1 MLIYYRW
8 LHKAVSYC
16 SYNQHYGKNKKD
28 KRCVF
33 KNFILDSIQKVTDPS
48 RTKDKRRRFSR
59 HKIDSADSTG
69 RTATQHVRCTDPADH
84 VKDGHE
90 ILIWFVFYTAKF
102 VWNKC
107 SRMVYVPLNE
117 VGVLANATRKNI

>member
-16 SYNQHYGKNKKD
+16 SYNQHYGKNK
-28 KRCVF
+28 
-33 KNFILDSIQKVTDPS
+33 
-48 RTKDKRRRFSR
+48 KDKRRRFSR